1 MGHRKSR
8 LRNSLP
14 ASRGTAWLLE
24 SLALLKSQAGRLLL
38 IAVLMQVILGLAQVP
53 LIGILVVISVPGLGA
68 GILEAFHVTSKG
80 AAPSPGL
87 LFKPLVSG
95 TRRGRLFAMGAM
107 VFVIGVVTIS
117 VLLPASGNLPDE
129 ELLLRLQQG
138 DVDALSQLDPAF
150 IRGLMMA
157 FMVSLGISGTLTFMS
172 IPLVWFHDRRLWPA
186 IVEGLRALITHW
198 KPFLVLGLGVLVV
211 FFPVALLAGMLLQLA
226 AAGGVIAFIATVLVM
241 MLLLAFQMVLF
252 GTQYCASMEI
262 FGSPG
267 DDSKAAE
274 TGGDGQ
280 LVA

>member
-68 GILEAFHVTSKG
+68 GILEAFHVTSKS

-172 IPLVWFHDRRLWPA
+172 IPLVWFHDRRLWLA